1 MIGQSVDNNNIQI
14 KVLGFGQH
22 ISMGLNKGE
31 VIDLSKLSDAIS
43 NAVEKAEEMAGFRI
57 SNINC
62 NISGGL
68 PFTKVTSDSL
78 KISNNQIKKEDV
90 LNLLNLDKHKSKY
103 KDYVQLRR
111 KPKAFKI
118 EDNKEVENPVG
129 LKSKTLTLEA
139 INTYVNENVIANLNK
154 SIELCH
160 LTVNQFYI
168 TPEINGIST
177 MIKEERDLGAIIIDI
192 GASLTSIGIYLKDS
206 LIYSSVIKIG
216 GIHITSDLVKGLGT
230 ESEEAEKLK
239 ILHGSAETNQ
249 LDDFKKIDIKIINEK
264 GELTSHNFPKSMLIG
279 IIKPR
284 VEEIFELIIENL
296 KNSFPEYS
304 KISKVIITG
313 GTSNLHGI
321 SNIAKSYFNCD
332 VRIGKPIGLLNAPD
346 LIQSPNFSSLV
357 GLVLKSSRE
366 QNNNGFYSFVNKLK
380 KYTRR
385 SVM

>member
-31 VIDLSKLSDAIS
+31 VTDLLKLSDAIS
-43 NAVEKAEEMAGFRI
+43 KAVEKAEEMAGFRI
-57 SNINC
+57 SNVTC
-62 NISGGL
+62 NVTGGL
-68 PFTKVTSDSL
+68 PFTQVTSDDIQ
-78 KISNNQIKKEDV
+78 ISDNLIKKEDV
-90 LNLLNLDKHKSKY
+90 LKLLNLDKHKSKY
-103 KDYVQLRR
+103 KDYIQIRR
-111 KPKAFKI
+111 KPKSFKI
-118 EDNKEVENPVG
+118 ENDLEVDNPVG
-129 LKSKTLTLEA
+129 LKSKYLKLEA
-139 INTYVNENVIANLNK
+139 INTYVNNNIISNLNK

-160 LTVNQFYI
+160 LSVNKFYI

-239 ILHGSAETNQ
+239 ILHGSAELNQ
-249 LDDFKKIDIKIINEK
+249 LDDFKKIDVKIINEK

-284 VEEIFELIIENL
+284 VEEIFELVIENL

-313 GTSNLHGI
+313 GTSNLFGI
-321 SNIAKSYFNCD
+321 SNIAKSYFECD

-346 LIQSPNFSSLV
+346 LIQSPNFSCLV

-366 QNNNGFYSFVNKLK
+366 HNNDGLNTFFYKLK
-380 KYTRR
+380 KYFFH
-385 SVM
+385 

>member
-1 MIGQSVDNNNIQI
+1 MIAQSVDNNNVQI

-31 VIDLSKLSDAIS
+31 VSDLLKLSDAIS
-43 NAVEKAEEMAGFRI
+43 KAVEKAEEMAGFRI
-57 SNINC
+57 SDVTC
-62 NISGGL
+62 NITGGL
-68 PFTKVTSDSL
+68 PFTQVTSDNIE
-78 KISNNQIKKEDV
+78 ISDNLIKKEDV
-90 LNLLNLDKHKSKY
+90 LTLLNLDKHKSRY
-103 KDYVQLRR
+103 KNYIQIRR

-118 EDNKEVENPVG
+118 ENGQEVENPVG
-129 LKSKTLTLEA
+129 LKSKYLTLEA
-139 INTYVNENVIANLNK
+139 INTYVNNNIISNLKK

-160 LTVNQFYI
+160 LSVNKFYI

-192 GASLTSIGIYLKDS
+192 GASLTSIGIYLNDS

-239 ILHGSAETNQ
+239 ILHGSAELNQ
-249 LDDFKKIDIKIINEK
+249 LDDFKKIDVKIINEK

-284 VEEIFELIIENL
+284 VEEIFELVIKNL
-296 KNSFPEYS
+296 NNSFPEYS

-313 GTSNLHGI
+313 GTSNLFGI
-321 SNIAKSYFNCD
+321 NKIAKSYFNCD
-332 VRIGKPIGLLNAPD
+332 IRIGKPIGLLNAPD
-346 LIQSPNFSSLV
+346 LIQSPSFSCLV

-366 QNNNGFYSFVNKLK
+366 QNNDSLYSFFYKIK
-380 KYTRR
+380 KYLFH
-385 SVM
+385 

>member
-1 MIGQSVDNNNIQI
+1 MIGQSVHNNNIQI

-31 VIDLSKLSDAIS
+31 VTDLLKLSNAIS
-43 NAVEKAEEMAGFRI
+43 KAVEKAEEMAGFRI
-57 SNINC
+57 SNVTC
-62 NISGGL
+62 NVTGGL
-68 PFTKVTSDSL
+68 PFTQVTSDNML
-78 KISNNQIKKEDV
+78 ISDNLIKKEDV
-90 LNLLNLDKHKSKY
+90 LKLLNLDEHKSKY
-103 KDYVQLRR
+103 KNYIQIRR
-111 KPKAFKI
+111 KPKAFII
-118 EDNKEVENPVG
+118 ENEQEVENPVG
-129 LKSKTLTLEA
+129 LKSKSLTLEA
-139 INTYVNENVIANLNK
+139 INTYVNNNVISNLNK

-160 LTVNQFYI
+160 LSANKFYI

-206 LIYSSVIKIG
+206 LIYSNVIKIG

-230 ESEEAEKLK
+230 EAEEAEKLK
-239 ILHGSAETNQ
+239 ILHGSAEMNQ
-249 LDDFKKIDIKIINEK
+249 IDDFKKIDVKIINEK

-284 VEEIFELIIENL
+284 VEEIFELIINNL

-313 GTSNLHGI
+313 GTSNLSGI
-321 SNIAKSYFNCD
+321 SSIAKSYFKCGI
-332 VRIGKPIGLLNAPD
+332 RIGKPIGLLNAPD
-346 LIQSPNFSSLV
+346 LIQSPSFSCLV

-366 QNNNGFYSFVNKLK
+366 QSNSGFYSFFYKLK
-380 KYTRR
+380 KYFFN
-385 SVM
+385 

>member
-1 MIGQSVDNNNIQI
+1 MIGQSVYNNNIQI

-31 VIDLSKLSDAIS
+31 VIDLPKLSDAIS
-43 NAVEKAEEMAGFRI
+43 KAVEKAEEMAGFRI
-57 SNINC
+57 SNITC
-62 NISGGL
+62 NINGGL
-68 PFTKVTSDSL
+68 PFTKLTSDNL
-78 KISNNQIKKEDV
+78 EIIDDLIKKEDV
-90 LNLLNLDKHKSKY
+90 LKLLNIDKHKLKY
-103 KDYVQLRR
+103 NDYIQLRR

-118 EDNKEVENPVG
+118 ENNQEVDNPVG
-129 LKSKTLTLEA
+129 LKSKSLTLDA
-139 INTYVNENVIANLNK
+139 INTYVNKNVVSNLNK

-160 LTVNQFYI
+160 LTVNQFYT

-192 GASLTSIGIYLKDS
+192 GASLTSIGIYFKDS
-206 LIYSSVIKIG
+206 LIYSNVVKIG

-239 ILHGSAETNQ
+239 ILHGSVEINT
-249 LDDFKKIDIKIINEK
+249 LDNFKDIDVKIINEK
-264 GELTSHNFPKSMLIG
+264 GELTSHNFPKSMIIG

-284 VEEIFELIIENL
+284 VEEIFELVIENL
-296 KNSFPEYS
+296 NNFFPEYL

-321 SNIAKSYFNCD
+321 SNIAKSYFKCD

-346 LIQSPNFSSLV
+346 LIQSPSFSCLV

-366 QNNNGFYSFVNKLK
+366 QNNESIYSFFYKLK
-380 KYTRR
+380 RFFFN
-385 SVM
+385 

>member
-1 MIGQSVDNNNIQI
+1 
-14 KVLGFGQH
+14 
-22 ISMGLNKGE
+22 MGLDKGE
-31 VIDLSKLSDAIS
+31 VTNLVKLSNAIS
-43 NAVEKAEEMAGFRI
+43 KAVEKAEEMAGFRI
-57 SNINC
+57 SNVTC

-68 PFTKVTSDSL
+68 PFTKITSDNMHV
-78 KISNNQIKKEDV
+78 NNDIIKKEDV
-90 LNLLNLDKHKSKY
+90 LNLLNLDKYKLKY
-103 KDYVQLRR
+103 ENYVQIRR

-118 EDNKEVENPVG
+118 DGDKEVDNPIG

-139 INTYVNENVIANLNK
+139 INTYVNKNIISNLNK

-192 GASLTSIGIYLKDS
+192 GASLTSVGIYLKDS
-206 LIYSSVIKIG
+206 LIYSGFIKIG

-230 ESEEAEKLK
+230 EAEEAEKLK
-239 ILHGSAETNQ
+239 ILHGSAEVNQ
-249 LDDFKKIDIKIINEK
+249 LDGFKDIDVKIINEK
-264 GELTSHNFPKSMLIG
+264 GELISHNFSKSMLIG

-284 VEEIFELIIENL
+284 VEEIFELVINHL
-296 KNSFPEYS
+296 KNFFPEYR

-313 GTSNLHGI
+313 GTSNLYGI
-321 SNIAKSYFNCD
+321 SNIAKSYFKCN

-346 LIQSPNFSSLV
+346 LIQSPSFSCLT

-366 QNNNGFYSFVNKLK
+366 QNNSGFNSFFKKLK
-380 KYTRR
+380 EFFF
-385 SVM
+385 S

>member
-1 MIGQSVDNNNIQI
+1 
-14 KVLGFGQH
+14 
-22 ISMGLNKGE
+22 MGLNKGE
-31 VIDLSKLSDAIS
+31 VTDLLKLSDSIS
-43 NAVEKAEEMAGFRI
+43 KAVEKAEEMAGFRI
-57 SNINC
+57 SNITC
-62 NISGGL
+62 NITGGL
-68 PFTKVTSDSL
+68 PFTRVTSDKL
-78 KISNNQIKKEDV
+78 QITKDLIKKEDI
-90 LNLLNLDKHKSKY
+90 LYLLNLDKHKSKY
-103 KDYVQLRR
+103 KDYIQLRR

-118 EDNKEVENPVG
+118 ENDQEVKNPIG
-129 LKSKTLTLEA
+129 FKSKTLILEA
-139 INTYVNENVIANLNK
+139 INTYVNKNIISNLNK

-177 MIKEERDLGAIIIDI
+177 MIKEERELGAIIIDI
-192 GASLTSIGIYLKDS
+192 GASLTSIGVYLKDS

-239 ILHGSAETNQ
+239 ILHGSAEINQ
-249 LDDFKKIDIKIINEK
+249 LDDFKNIDVKIINEK
-264 GELTSHNFPKSMLIG
+264 GELTSHNFHKSMLIG

-284 VEEIFELIIENL
+284 VEEIFELVIENL
-296 KNSFPEYS
+296 NNGFAEHS

-321 SNIAKSYFNCD
+321 SNIAKSYFKCD

-346 LIQSPNFSSLV
+346 LIQSPNFSCLV

-366 QNNNGFYSFVNKLK
+366 QKNNIYLNFFNKLK
-380 KYTRR
+380 KYFFN
-385 SVM
+385 

>member
-1 MIGQSVDNNNIQI
+1 
-14 KVLGFGQH
+14 
-22 ISMGLNKGE
+22 MGLNKGE
-31 VIDLSKLSDAIS
+31 VTDLLKLSNAIS
-43 NAVEKAEEMAGFRI
+43 KAVEKAEEMAGFRI
-57 SNINC
+57 SNITC
-62 NISGGL
+62 NINGGL
-68 PFTKVTSDSL
+68 PFTKITSDNL
-78 KISNNQIKKEDV
+78 EISNHIIKKEDV
-90 LNLLNLDKHKSKY
+90 LNLLNLDKYKSKY
-103 KDYVQLRR
+103 INYIQLRR

-118 EDNKEVENPVG
+118 ENNQEVNNPVG

-139 INTYVNENVIANLNK
+139 INTYVNKNVISNLRK

-160 LTVNQFYI
+160 LTVNQFYT

-206 LIYSSVIKIG
+206 LIYSSFIKIG

-239 ILHGSAETNQ
+239 ILHGSTEVNQ
-249 LDDFKKIDIKIINEK
+249 LDDFKNIDVKIINEK
-264 GELTSHNFPKSMLIG
+264 GELTSHNVHKSMLIG

-284 VEEIFELIIENL
+284 VEEIFELIVENL
-296 KNSFPEYS
+296 NNSFPEYK

-321 SNIAKSYFNCD
+321 TNIAKSCFKCD
-332 VRIGKPIGLLNAPD
+332 IRIGKPIGLLNAPD
-346 LIQSPNFSSLV
+346 LIQSPSFSCLT

-366 QNNNGFYSFVNKLK
+366 QNSKGVYSFFK
-380 KYTRR
+380 KFKEYFFN
-385 SVM
+385 

>member
-57 SNINC
+57 SNVNC

-78 KISNNQIKKEDV
+78 QISNNQIKKEDV
-90 LNLLNLDKHKSKY
+90 LALLNLDKHKSKY

-239 ILHGSAETNQ
+239 ILHGSTETNQ
-249 LDDFKKIDIKIINEK
+249 LDDFKEIDIKIINEK

-346 LIQSPNFSSLV
+346 LIQSPNFSCLV

-366 QNNNGFYSFVNKLK
+366 QNINGFYSFVNKLK
-380 KYTRR
+380 KYFFN
-385 SVM
+385 

>member
-78 KISNNQIKKEDV
+78 QISNNQIKKEDV

-249 LDDFKKIDIKIINEK
+249 LDDFKEIDIKIINEK

-346 LIQSPNFSSLV
+346 LIQSPNFSCLV

-366 QNNNGFYSFVNKLK
+366 QNKNGFYNFVNKLK
-380 KYTRR
+380 KYFFN
-385 SVM
+385 

>member
-78 KISNNQIKKEDV
+78 QIYNNQIKKEDV

-346 LIQSPNFSSLV
+346 LIQSPNFSCLV

-366 QNNNGFYSFVNKLK
+366 QNKNGFYSFVNKLK
-380 KYTRR
+380 KIFL
-385 SVM
+385 